1 MNKVYCPKCNSE
13 NIIPIIYGYPTKELF
28 EDSDNDKCILGGCCI
43 STNETDYSLKNNHCK
58 DCNFEW

>member
-1 MNKVYCPKCNSE
+1 MNKMSCPKCNST
-13 NIIPIIYGYPTKELF
+13 NVIPIIYGYPTPELF

-43 STNETDYSLKNNHCK
+43 AVNEDESSLKKNHCK